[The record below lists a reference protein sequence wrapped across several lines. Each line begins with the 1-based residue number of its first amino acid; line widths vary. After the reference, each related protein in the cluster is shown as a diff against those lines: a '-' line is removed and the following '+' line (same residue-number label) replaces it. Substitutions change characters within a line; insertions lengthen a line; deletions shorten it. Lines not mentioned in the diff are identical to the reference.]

1 MLCETAGAENEKFD
15 FALGAKG
22 VMSYSSI
29 ETYRTALKMLL
40 ASEFFEFY
48 R

>member
-1 MLCETAGAENEKFD
+1 MLCETAGAEDEKFD

-22 VMSYSSI
+22 VMSYPSI

>member
-40 ASEFFEFY
+40 AGEFFEFY